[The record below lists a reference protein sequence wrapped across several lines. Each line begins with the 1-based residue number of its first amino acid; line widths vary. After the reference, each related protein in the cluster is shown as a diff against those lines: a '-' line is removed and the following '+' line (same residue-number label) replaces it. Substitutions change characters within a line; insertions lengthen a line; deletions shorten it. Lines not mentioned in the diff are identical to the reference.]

1 MPDIAICYW
10 GMSRSTKHVYTSHYE
25 HIFNVLKNAGLTYDT
40 YFHTWDVKVNL
51 IWDEISPV
59 LPDPDEYKLLE
70 PTEYKVE
77 SQDVFLNTL
86 TFSDYYDQDA
96 ANRNEEWLPYLIR
109 NHLCSLESQKRVT
122 KMMLESGKTY
132 SFVLYVRP
140 DVEIDTPFPFKIL
153 PEIGFRCIG
162 IPDFDH
168 WEGYNDRG
176 AILRFEDCTWY
187 ANRIDEIKEF
197 RKHHG
202 RIVSEK
208 YVKFIVDKY
217 FKMIPVQFRFTIVRP
232 KA

>member
-10 GMSRSTKHVYTSHYE
+10 GLSRSTKHVYKSHYE
-25 HIFNVLKNAGLTYDT
+25 HVFNVLKNAGLTYDT

-51 IWDEISPV
+51 IWGEVSPI
-59 LPDPDEYKLLE
+59 LPDQEEYKLLQ

-77 SQDVFLNTL
+77 SQDDFLKSL
-86 TFSDYYDQDA
+86 TFGDYYYEDA
-96 ANRNEEWLPYLIR
+96 ANRNEEWLPFLIR

-122 KMMLESGKTY
+122 KMVIDSAKKYT
-132 SFVLYVRP
+132 FVLYIRP
-140 DVEIDTPFPFKIL
+140 DVEFHNDFPISIFSSLKPKHIA
-153 PEIGFRCIG
+153 

-168 WEGYNDRG
+168 YEGYNDRG
-176 AILRFEDCTWY
+176 AIMRIEDCTLY

-208 YVKFIVDKY
+208 YAKFIVDKY
-217 FKMIPVQFRFTIVRP
+217 FRMIPMQFRFTIIRP